1 MKTDIASPLLPI
13 KAAKNEPLSPY
24 STLGIVADLCI
35 NHGDYCQLSIDELM
49 ARVLPALQVGQA
61 HIVFDLDNRPLG
73 SASWILADD
82 ATHERLLESPSV
94 THALNEP
101 TPNTATIE
109 AGLYRLPA
117 VTAEQISEHW
127 MMHNRHFYGPTVEL
141 EDSMAHAWCRFS
153 IYSRRLFT
161 YNCIRESHQLML
173 TAGNDQDCQMQIP
186 RVKAVNGAPGS

>member
-1 MKTDIASPLLPI
+1 
-13 KAAKNEPLSPY
+13 
-24 STLGIVADLCI
+24 V
-35 NHGDYCQLSIDELM
+35 
-49 ARVLPALQVGQA
+49 
-61 HIVFDLDNRPLG
+61 
-73 SASWILADD
+73 LADD

-141 EDSMAHAWCRFS
+141 EDSMAHAWCKVQHLFTAPFYLQL
-153 IYSRRLFT
+153 YSRVT
-161 YNCIRESHQLML
+161 
-173 TAGNDQDCQMQIP
+173 P
-186 RVKAVNGAPGS
+186 VNAYRR